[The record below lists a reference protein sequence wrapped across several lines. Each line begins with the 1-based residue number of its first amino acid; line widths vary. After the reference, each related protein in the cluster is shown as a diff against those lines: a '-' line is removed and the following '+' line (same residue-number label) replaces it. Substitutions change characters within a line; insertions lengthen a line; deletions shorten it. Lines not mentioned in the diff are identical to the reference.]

1 MALSYEPIGS
11 EYGLVASKWE
21 TNEASGGFADD
32 PSRTKHRPDYLGVG
46 SLKEEEDVRIGIVG
60 AGLRG
65 SMFANA
71 MLQNNDIELVGAAE
85 PSEKVATAWAE
96 EFKLP
101 TYASAEELYN
111 AERLDAAIIATPD
124 FAHEQPAVEAARRG
138 IHLLIEKPLA
148 TTLEG
153 AYAIADAAKASGS
166 MVVAAFENRWNPAFL
181 EAKAA
186 VANGQVGDVISQSAF
201 LSSTTRVPTRMLS
214 WAAKTSPTWFFMSH
228 TVDLA
233 MMFANQPV
241 ASVYAKGFKRVLIEK
256 GIDTLDSVQAILTFA
271 DGTTAVLDSTW
282 ALPDNLPS
290 PFPFRFEVRGTKGSI
305 SIDQTNQS
313 VQISGPEGYV
323 WPRTYFP
330 TADGRFHGFPAW
342 MAEAFADNVLGRST
356 PEVSLDHALAVTEV
370 QVAIETSI
378 AENREVSLPLP
389 RS

>member
-1 MALSYEPIGS
+1 M
-11 EYGLVASKWE
+11 
-21 TNEASGGFADD
+21 
-32 PSRTKHRPDYLGVG
+32 
-46 SLKEEEDVRIGIVG
+46 RIGIVG

-65 SMFANA
+65 SMFTNA
-71 MLQNNDIELVGAAE
+71 LLQNPDVVIAGAAE
-85 PSEKVATAWAE
+85 PSERVATAYGAE
-96 EFKLP
+96 FQVP
-101 TYASAEELYN
+101 VYASATELYD
-111 AERLDAAIIATPD
+111 AGALDAVIIATPD
-124 FAHEQPAVEAARRG
+124 FAHEAPAVEAARRG
-138 IHLLIEKPLA
+138 LHLLIEKPLA

-153 AYAIADAAKASGS
+153 AHAIADAARESGS

-186 VANGQVGDVISQSAF
+186 VAAGQVGDVISQSAF
-201 LSSTTRVPTRMLS
+201 LASTTRVPTRMLS
-214 WAAKTSPTWFFMSH
+214 WAARTSPTWFFMSH

-233 MMFANQPV
+233 MMFAAQPV
-241 ASVYAKGFKRVLIEK
+241 VSVYAKGFKRVLVEL

-313 VQISGPEGYV
+313 VAISGPDGYT

-342 MAEAFADNVLGRST
+342 MAHAFADNVAGHT
-356 PEVSLDHALAVTEV
+356 VPEVSLEHALDVTEV
-370 QVAIETSI
+370 QVAIERSI
-378 AENREVSLPLP
+378 AEGREIALPLA
-389 RS
+389 RA